1 VGQDSLT
8 AAGVQRLDTLALSDV
23 IVAILDSRAS
33 FPAAAAAALIRERD
47 GDDDVIHLVLL
58 GEDREPLFAE
68 SGTMIGVTY
77 AADHLDRHILSAF
90 GDRQII
96 VLT

>member
-1 VGQDSLT
+1 M
-8 AAGVQRLDTLALSDV
+8 DTLTLSDV

-33 FPAAAAAALIRERD
+33 FPLAAAAALVRERD
-47 GDDDVIHLVLL
+47 GEDDVIHLVLL
-58 GEDREPLFAE
+58 DEDREPLLAG

-77 AADHLDRHILSAF
+77 AAGRLDKDILAAF
-90 GDRQII
+90 GDRQMI

>member
-1 VGQDSLT
+1 
-8 AAGVQRLDTLALSDV
+8 VQRVDTLTLSDV

-33 FPAAAAAALIRERD
+33 FPMAASAALVRERD
-47 GDDDVIHLVLL
+47 GDDEVIHLVLL
-58 GEDREPLFAE
+58 DEDREPLFAE
-68 SGTMIGVTY
+68 SGKMIGVTY
-77 AADHLDRHILSAF
+77 VAHRLDKDILAAF